1 VIRCNNCGTMNP
13 DTRTNCQN
21 CMAPLPVS
29 ASRGE
34 NSPTTRTNMQDQP
47 ALPAWLESLRAG
59 DHPAVSPKNFS
70 AEDMAEEGK
79 VPDWMQLD
87 RSSRDQNNSNP
98 YPAMRSASSPAPN
111 TDETFIPKRNISA
124 NSLID
129 ANSLPSWMQPEK
141 PQAPQQSIAASSL
154 IQPEYMPDW
163 MRSMQPS
170 QGQPSS
176 PMPQQRPAAMQP
188 PTQGFSAQQLIDP
201 QSLPTWMQQEG
212 GQNVTSPTQQA
223 PAQPYNSSSNQG
235 GFSASSLLDMNAMPS
250 WMREG
255 QGQNSPTVQQ
265 GQQPSWQTPPQSP
278 TPQRGYEQS
287 RQAPQQGPWQTP
299 PQQQQQP
306 AYPPVSPPATNM
318 MPTQQGP
325 GGTLSMGSLIDVN
338 ALPEWLRSAAEAQ
351 QGQTQQQGQTGN
363 QQQYTGPNN
372 YGTPQRID
380 NVRVPSRPRG
390 EIGTNEGSEVAAN
403 VFASMLGVASNAPQ
417 YPNQQPGNPTFASGQ
432 QGSMLPSTQQAPGM
446 PDAQHYSTSPAG
458 PQNYGQQTGYPNG
471 MPMGQPMYS
480 GNPGSILPPSNQGM
494 AQQRS
499 AQDNNEKT
507 QKKGGIFE
515 AIRNFFFRQ

>member
-1 VIRCNNCGTMNP
+1 
-13 DTRTNCQN
+13 
-21 CMAPLPVS
+21 MAPLPVS
-29 ASRGE
+29 AGRGE

-59 DHPAVSPKNFS
+59 DHPAATPKNFS

-87 RSSRDQNNSNP
+87 RSSRDQSNSNP
-98 YPAMRSASSPAPN
+98 YPAMRSASAPAPN
-111 TDETFIPKRNISA
+111 TDETFTPERNISA

-141 PQAPQQSIAASSL
+141 PQAPQQNIAASSL

-163 MRSMQPS
+163 MKSMQPS

-188 PTQGFSAQQLIDP
+188 PAQGFSAQQLIDP

-212 GQNVTSPTQQA
+212 GQNITPPTQQA
-223 PAQPYNSSSNQG
+223 PTQPYNGSSNQG
-235 GFSASSLLDMNAMPS
+235 GFSASSLLDMNAIPS

-255 QGQNSPTVQQ
+255 QGQNPPTVQQ
-265 GQQPSWQTPPQSP
+265 GQQPPWQTPQQSP

-287 RQAPQQGPWQTP
+287 WQAPQQGLWQTP
-299 PQQQQQP
+299 PQQQQP
-306 AYPPVSPPATNM
+306 AYPPVSPPANNT
-318 MPTQQGP
+318 MPPQQGP

-338 ALPEWLRSAAEAQ
+338 ALPEWLRSAAETQQ
-351 QGQTQQQGQTGN
+351 QGQMPQQGQTGN
-363 QQQYTGPNN
+363 QQHYTGPNN

-390 EIGTNEGSEVAAN
+390 EIGTNEGNEAAAN

-417 YPNQQPGNPTFASGQ
+417 YPNQQ
-432 QGSMLPSTQQAPGM
+432 QGSKLPSTQQTPGM
-446 PDAQHYSTSPAG
+446 PEAQRYSTSAAG
-458 PQNYGQQTGYPNG
+458 AQNYGQQTGYPNG
-471 MPMGQPMYS
+471 MPAGQPMYS
-480 GNPGSILPPSNQGM
+480 GNPGFPSSNQGIT
-494 AQQRS
+494 QQRS